1 MRRVN
6 ITKQN
11 IIKPKAFFGGLTL
24 RQIITMGIGLAVAL
38 GVFAL
43 LYFVLNIG
51 VDLALF
57 PVFFIIMIFAAGSV
71 MQINGT
77 SALNWILTI
86 LKGNISRPYVSKG
99 VKDRYEEE

>member
-1 MRRVN
+1 MSVILVN
-6 ITKQN
+6 
-11 IIKPKAFFGGLTL
+11 FRGGTGG
-24 RQIITMGIGLAVAL
+24 RMDHTPRIVAL

-77 SALNWILTI
+77 SALKWILTI
-86 LKGNISRPYVSKG
+86 LKGNISRPYESKG